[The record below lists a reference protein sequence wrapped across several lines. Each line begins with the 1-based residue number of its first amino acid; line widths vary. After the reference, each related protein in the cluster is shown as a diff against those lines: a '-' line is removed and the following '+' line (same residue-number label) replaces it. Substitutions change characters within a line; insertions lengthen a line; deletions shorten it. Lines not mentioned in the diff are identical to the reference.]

1 MTTLNTS
8 CLRSIALACAMAA
21 LVSLSACDGN
31 DNAASST
38 TPATPATTQAQA
50 PAGEYPLDV
59 CVVSGDKLGAMGDP
73 IVITHEGRE
82 VRFCCAGCVPKF
94 KAEPAK
100 YLAML
105 DAAQSGKPTDE
116 HAGHDH

>member
-1 MTTLNTS
+1 
-8 CLRSIALACAMAA
+8 
-21 LVSLSACDGN
+21 
-31 DNAASST
+31 
-38 TPATPATTQAQA
+38 
-50 PAGEYPLDV
+50 
-59 CVVSGDKLGAMGDP
+59 MGDP

-105 DAAQSGKPTDE
+105 DAAKSTSESFGKSAAPSSLSRTSGGSAMAAPP
-116 HAGHDH
+116 